1 MAVRVRRALQLVRAA
16 VCRVVPRA
24 VDFEPAV
31 ISERVYLRVV
41 EQHFVRVE
49 FELLSLLPV
58 RWV

>member
-16 VCRVVPRA
+16 VRRVVPRA

-31 ISERVYLRVV
+31 SAERVYLRVV

-58 RWV
+58 CWV